1 MEGEMKR
8 QLINEL
14 GICYLSNDEYK
25 KGLIIDYLSQ
35 DMVIGCSLTELMIG
49 NPLLPFEVK
58 NV

>member
-1 MEGEMKR
+1 MKR